1 MELLKEIMKLAQM
14 NIAVDYTILDQKVT
28 NGMTDGSMP
37 DKTYTIT
44 ISEIDSYS
52 GELIENQSFDDLEEG
67 LIWGVERGK
76 YYLK

>member
-37 DKTYTIT
+37 DKTYTVT
-44 ISEIDSYS
+44 ISEIDSRS
-52 GELIENQSFDDLEEG
+52 EG
-67 LIWGVERGK
+67 VV
-76 YYLK
+76 